1 MTFVVYFI
9 YLFLQNKKKHTNHKG
24 MYNFSKFSNNEK
36 KLMLEELSGKTVRI
50 VYDYSDIPDGSM
62 GPMDFYG
69 RILSVSASTFDFDF
83 LNPEWGDSE
92 LTIDGIS
99 DIVALE

>member
-1 MTFVVYFI
+1 MD
-9 YLFLQNKKKHTNHKG
+9 
-24 MYNFSKFSNNEK
+24 NFSKFSKKEK
-36 KLMLEELSGKTVRI
+36 QLMLEELSGKTVRI

-83 LNPEWGDSE
+83 LNPEWDDSE
-92 LTIDGIS
+92 LTIDGIC